1 MTSSPRSNGRSARDA
16 DSADSAAPADSV
28 DSVDLPDGGDE
39 GADGG
44 DQGTDGLSLDWH
56 RRVVGRSLR
65 TATQRSI
72 DRGQALIRAAG
83 VVLERSGGDDI
94 TVQDV
99 ADEAGQSLRTL
110 YQYFASKDDLLLAV
124 FEESM
129 RTYAQLIRKAIAG
142 LDDPLER
149 LAGAVVAATAMS
161 QYSDIGLDRGLARL
175 RLRLAD
181 SSPDLVGRSQA
192 AVSSLVR
199 ELVADA
205 AEAGQVEVAD
215 PDGAVFMLMSLNAA
229 YITSERL
236 GNDSGVAAPDAADVV
251 LFCLRGMG
259 ADLDRA
265 ALDDLTRRLDLPRT
279 TSKGKPVAKR
289 PRAAKRPTSK

>member
-1 MTSSPRSNGRSARDA
+1 MA
-16 DSADSAAPADSV
+16 DSSTTEGDTGRQT
-28 DSVDLPDGGDE
+28 DGE
-39 GADGG
+39 ADGE
-44 DQGTDGLSLDWH
+44 GLDTSVDWH

-94 TVQDV
+94 TVQEV

-129 RTYAQLIRKAIAG
+129 RTYAQLIRRAIAG

-161 QYSDIGLDRGLARL
+161 QFSDIGLDRGLARL

-181 SSPDLVGRSQA
+181 SSPELVGRSQA
-192 AVSSLVR
+192 AVTSLVK
-199 ELVADA
+199 ELVVAA
-205 AEAGQVEVAD
+205 AEADQVEVDD

-229 YITSERL
+229 FITSERL
-236 GNDSGVAAPDAADVV
+236 GNDSGVPRPDASDVV
-251 LFCLRGMG
+251 VFCLRGMG
-259 ADLDRA
+259 ADFDVERVDA
-265 ALDDLTRRLDLPRT
+265 VTARLDLPRT
-279 TSKGKPVAKR
+279 TRKGEPVAGKRRPKR
-289 PRAAKRPTSK
+289 PAPKS

>member
-1 MTSSPRSNGRSARDA
+1 MTSTAHHS
-16 DSADSAAPADSV
+16 
-28 DSVDLPDGGDE
+28 DLDGGVDAVAE
-39 GADGG
+39 GAE
-44 DQGTDGLSLDWH
+44 TDVDWH

-83 VVLERSGGDDI
+83 VVLERSGGEDI

-129 RTYAQLIRKAIAG
+129 RTYARLIDKAVAG

-149 LAGAVVAATAMS
+149 LVGAVVAATAMS
-161 QYSDIGLDRGLARL
+161 RFSDIGIDRGLARL

-181 SSPDLVGRSQA
+181 SSPELVGRSQA
-192 AVSSLVR
+192 AVTSLVR
-199 ELVADA
+199 ELVVAAAD
-205 AEAGQVEVAD
+205 AGQVDVDD

-229 YITSERL
+229 FITSERL
-236 GNDSGVAAPDAADVV
+236 GNDSGVPRPDATDVV
-251 LFCLRGMG
+251 VFCLRGMG
-259 ADLDRA
+259 ADLGVKQVQSI
-265 ALDDLTRRLDLPRT
+265 TKRLDLP
-279 TSKGKPVAKR
+279 KAGLKR
-289 PRAAKRPTSK
+289 R

>member
-1 MTSSPRSNGRSARDA
+1 MTNPTDTNGSSAEGHEPEVPDFTGDA
-16 DSADSAAPADSV
+16 
-28 DSVDLPDGGDE
+28 
-39 GADGG
+39 
-44 DQGTDGLSLDWH
+44 DWH
-56 RRVVGRSLR
+56 RRVVGRSLA

-83 VVLERSGGDDI
+83 VVLERSGGEDI

-129 RTYAQLIRKAIAG
+129 RTYAVLIRRAIAR

-161 QYSDIGLDRGLARL
+161 QFSDIGLDRGLARL

-181 SSPDLVGRSQA
+181 SSPELVGRSQESLA
-192 AVSSLVR
+192 SLVR
-199 ELVADA
+199 ELVMTA
-205 AEAGQVEVAD
+205 AEAGRVEVSD
-215 PDGAVFMLMSLNAA
+215 PDGAVFMLLSLNAA
-229 YITSERL
+229 YITSDRL
-236 GNDSGVAAPDAADVV
+236 GNDSGATRPEAADLVV
-251 LFCLRGMG
+251 FCLRGMG
-259 ADLDRA
+259 ADFDHERVESV
-265 ALDDLTRRLDLPRT
+265 TGQLDLPRT
-279 TSKGKPVAKR
+279 TRMGQ
-289 PRAAKRPTSK
+289 RADRPTKATKVGRSSKNSTPVKGSAGR